1 MPVPSIDY
9 VACSTKWA
17 PVSYRPWMVTPPFSG
32 IKVEHFETCL
42 LRLISFTLWQI
53 REWHPRLIED
63 NTRVF
68 LVAGTQLIKSKS
80 LTEHDRVPSVVQK
93 HLLKFR
99 VTQPASTCSRLSNL
113 RLLRS
118 ARTGWMALTPQSWH
132 ECGVK
137 LLNPTLN
144 TKLLFWSMHMVHFGV
159 N

>member
-1 MPVPSIDY
+1 MCPSRAAKNRSLRDL
-9 VACSTKWA
+9 CRSPPSTMLHAAQNGLRK
-17 PVSYRPWMVTPPFSG
+17 SRPWMVTPPFSG

-42 LRLISFTLWQI
+42 LRQILFTLWQI

-113 RLLRS
+113 RLLLLRS
-118 ARTGWMALTPQSWH
+118 ARTG
-132 ECGVK
+132 
-137 LLNPTLN
+137 
-144 TKLLFWSMHMVHFGV
+144 
-159 N
+159 